1 MYNTE
6 DVMRI
11 TGYKESK
18 ARSIIQKLNEEL
30 KREQPDLV
38 CFPGR
43 VQKKYFDR
51 RVLGIEVEDTKK
63 ENGTWLFSWLNY
75 IKD

>member
-1 MYNTE
+1 MYTIE
-6 DVMRI
+6 DVMRL
-11 TGYKESK
+11 TGFKRCK
-18 ARSIIQKLNEEL
+18 AYSIIQKLNEEL
-30 KREQPDLV
+30 KKENPNLM

-63 ENGTWLFSWLNY
+63 ENGT
-75 IKD
+75 

>member
-1 MYNTE
+1 MYTIE
-6 DVMRI
+6 DVMRL
-11 TGYKESK
+11 TGFKRCK
-18 ARSIIQKLNEEL
+18 AYSIIQKLNEEL
-30 KREQPDLV
+30 KKENPNLM

>member
-1 MYNTE
+1 
-6 DVMRI
+6 MRL
-11 TGYKESK
+11 TGFKRCK
-18 ARSIIQKLNEEL
+18 AYSIIQKLNEEL
-30 KREQPDLV
+30 KKENPNLM

-63 ENGTWLFSWLNY
+63 ENGT
-75 IKD
+75 